1 VPSDAAA
8 IIGGVAAAAPTPGQ
22 ESLSRFVLRV
32 VLIVLTVVGVLLLLW
47 LLRKPISWIILA
59 TFLAVALSGPVNRLS
74 RWLPRGLAIA
84 VTYLLLFLVPL
95 GVIAS
100 VVPSLASGVNDL
112 ANEAPRYV
120 SDLQDTVNK
129 NPRLRKLNNQYGIT
143 DELEKQA
150 AKLPEKAGTAA
161 GILTDVGV
169 GIVNSIFAGVTILI
183 LSVFMVANGRRWAE
197 LFLQAQPEDRRARLA
212 RAMDRSANAVG
223 AYVGGALL
231 QATIAGIATF
241 IVLKI
246 LGVPFAGALA
256 VLTGIADLI
265 PLVGATIGAILVGIV
280 TAFHDFPT
288 VTIIWTVWAIAYQQI
303 ENSVIQ
309 PRIQSRAVDVQP
321 FIVLVSVLFGSTLF
335 GIPGALLAIP
345 IAATIQIC
353 TREYL
358 QYRRDIRA
366 PPPTTTSTATG

>member
-1 VPSDAAA
+1 MAAS
-8 IIGGVAAAAPTPGQ
+8 APTVGP
-22 ESLSRFVLRV
+22 ESLSRLVVRV
-32 VLIVLTVVGVLLLLW
+32 ILIVLTVVGVLGLLW

-84 VTYLLLFLVPL
+84 VTYLLLFLIPL

-120 SDLQDTVNK
+120 NDLQDTVNK
-129 NPRLRKLNNQYGIT
+129 NERLRKLNNQYGIT
-143 DELEKQA
+143 DELKKQA
-150 AKLPEKAGTAA
+150 AKLPAKLGTAA

-183 LSVFMVANGRRWAE
+183 LSVFMVANGRRWAD
-197 LFLQAQPEDRRARLA
+197 LFLRAQPEDRRARLA

-241 IVLKI
+241 IFLKI

-256 VLTGIADLI
+256 VLTAIADLI
-265 PLVGATIGAILVGIV
+265 PLVGATLGAILVGIV

-366 PPPTTTSTATG
+366 SPPTTTSTATG

>member
-1 VPSDAAA
+1 MAVAQPTT
-8 IIGGVAAAAPTPGQ
+8 GG

-32 VLIVLTVVGVLLLLW
+32 VLIVITVVGVLALLW

-59 TFLAVALSGPVNRLS
+59 TFLAVAVSGPVNRLS

-84 VTYLLLFLVPL
+84 TTYLALFLIPV

-100 VVPSLASGVNDL
+100 VVPSIAGGVNDL
-112 ANEAPRYV
+112 AEQAPHYV
-120 SDLQDTVNK
+120 NDLQDTVNK
-129 NPRLRKLNNQYGIT
+129 NKRLRKLNDQYGIT
-143 DELEKQA
+143 DQLHKQA

-161 GILTDVGV
+161 GILTNLGV
-169 GIVNSIFAGVTILI
+169 RLVNSIFAGVTILI

-197 LFLQAQPEDRRARLA
+197 ALLRTQPEDRRARLE

-231 QATIAGIATF
+231 QATIAGLATYV
-241 IVLKI
+241 VLKI

-256 VLTGIADLI
+256 VLTAIADLI
-265 PLVGATIGAILVGIV
+265 PLVGATIGAIVVGLV
-280 TAFHDFPT
+280 TLFHDFPT
-288 VTIIWTVWAIAYQQI
+288 TTIIWVVWAIAYQQV

-309 PRIQSRAVDVQP
+309 PRIQSRAVDVQA
-321 FIVLVSVLFGSTLF
+321 FFVLVAVLCGSTLF
-335 GIPGALLAIP
+335 GIAGALLAIP

-353 TREYL
+353 GREYL

-366 PPPTTTSTATG
+366 PPPTTTSTTAM